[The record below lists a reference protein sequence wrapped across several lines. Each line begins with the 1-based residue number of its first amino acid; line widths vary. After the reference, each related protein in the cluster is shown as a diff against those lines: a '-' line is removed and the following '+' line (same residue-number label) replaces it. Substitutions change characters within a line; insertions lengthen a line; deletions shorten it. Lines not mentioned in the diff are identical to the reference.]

1 MLARMSTRLGPA
13 TSLVALLAALSLGCG
28 GRARVADPAP
38 SATTPSSGGSS
49 GVVIVEGSSSAY
61 VEGSATVVIDAPSGG
76 MATGG
81 TCSAS
86 LRVYDVRV
94 RAGCVIDE
102 RVTASPGTL
111 VYPCGG
117 GPASVSFGASTFT
130 GTVSPNGDVNL
141 EIRTGFPFSDGCHW
155 ETKQFITGNLA
166 SSALAYEYR
175 EEPDPG
181 QRGCAAACL
190 GTASVTVGR

>member
-1 MLARMSTRLGPA
+1 MLARMSPRLGPIA
-13 TSLVALLAALSLGCG
+13 SLVVLVVAVSSCG
-28 GRARVADPAP
+28 GRARVAEPAPAP
-38 SATTPSSGGSS
+38 SSG

-61 VEGSATVVIDAPSGG
+61 VEGSATVVIDPAPAS
-76 MATGG
+76 GG

-94 RAGCVIDE
+94 RSGCVIDE

-117 GPASVSFGASTFT
+117 GAATVSFGASTFT
-130 GTVSPNGDVNL
+130 GMVSPNGDVNL

-190 GTASVTVGR
+190 GTASVTVSR